1 MKTLFQNQ
9 SNGTFQLPASFVPQ
23 YDPNIKCPHNNH
35 FDDNDQN
42 LILKFRSV
50 TIYSESTE
58 TIKDISVYARP
69 TIGNGQHCN
78 CMDQPDTTDVLLWN
92 LGNSKF
98 IQLNYVLTAL
108 HNLFHGQGISVT
120 AGSRASNFSVTLGC
134 STTLTDKL
142 LEKAV
147 IGLYIK

>member
-1 MKTLFQNQ
+1 
-9 SNGTFQLPASFVPQ
+9 
-23 YDPNIKCPHNNH
+23 
-35 FDDNDQN
+35 
-42 LILKFRSV
+42 
-50 TIYSESTE
+50 
-58 TIKDISVYARP
+58 
-69 TIGNGQHCN
+69 
-78 CMDQPDTTDVLLWN
+78 MDQPDTTDVLLWN